1 MAFSLYFHVPFCK
14 KKCDYCHFYVIPD
27 KDPFKKQLLAGFN
40 AELCLWQPVL
50 ATKKLTSIY
59 FGGGTPSLIG
69 AEAIWNILSWV
80 GRITP
85 IPQDIEIT
93 LEANPEN
100 IDLALMKSYADAGI
114 NRVSIGIQSLDDPLL
129 AFLGRTH
136 SAQQGMEA
144 VNNTAKAGL
153 KNITID
159 LMYDLPGQNLEAW
172 KNTLRQALNLP
183 ITHLSLYNLTIEPHT
198 AFFKIRNKIQGLM
211 PDEEVSLQMYV
222 EAVNA
227 LEAKN
232 FHQYEISAFAK
243 ASFYSCHNMGY
254 WTARDFLGIG
264 PSAFSYYCGKRF
276 RNIANLSKYCKK
288 LEEGLSPMDFEEH
301 LLPLAAQRELLAI
314 QLRLVQGI
322 NLRQFEER
330 HGPIDLA
337 AKIIFSDL
345 QAKGLLE
352 ITEDHIKL
360 SKKGI
365 LFYDTVAEEII
376 LPETASL

>member
-1 MAFSLYFHVPFCK
+1 MAFSLYFHIPFCK

-40 AELCLWQPVL
+40 AELSLWQPVL
-50 ATKKLTSIY
+50 AEKKLASIY

-69 AEAIWNILSWV
+69 AEAIWKILNWV
-80 GRITP
+80 DRITP
-85 IPQDIEIT
+85 IPHGIEIT

-100 IDLALMKSYADAGI
+100 ITLALMKSYRDAGI

-136 SAQQGMEA
+136 SAQQSIEA
-144 VNNTAKAGL
+144 VNCTAEAGL

-159 LMYDLPGQNLEAW
+159 LMYDLPGQNLAAW
-172 KNTLRQALNLP
+172 KNTLKQALDLP

-198 AFFKIRNKIQGLM
+198 VFFKRRNKIQGLM
-211 PDEEVSLQMYV
+211 PDEDVSLQMYL
-222 EAVNA
+222 EAISA

-243 ASFYSCHNMGY
+243 AGFYSCHNTGY
-254 WTARDFLGIG
+254 WTARDFLGFG

-276 RNIANLSKYCKK
+276 RNIANLNKYCKK
-288 LEEGLSPMDFEEH
+288 LEEGSSPIDFEEH
-301 LLPLAAQRELLAI
+301 LPPLAAQRELLAI
-314 QLRLVQGI
+314 QLRLMQGI
-322 NLRQFEER
+322 DLKQFEER
-330 HGPIDLA
+330 HGPLDLA
-337 AKIIFSDL
+337 TKTVFAGLK
-345 QAKGLLE
+345 AKGLIE
-352 ITEDHIKL
+352 GTEDHIKL
-360 SKKGI
+360 SKEGI

-376 LPETASL
+376 LLP